1 MTFATPEW
9 LLALLVVPAAV
20 AIFVAARRRRAR
32 RSEELA
38 AQGLVVTSPVRRQRR
53 RRNLPFV
60 LFAAALALLAVAAA
74 RPMATVKTPRFGATV
89 IVAMDV
95 SNSMGAKDVKPS
107 RIGAAKLAARDFVR
121 AQPSSVK
128 IGVVAFG
135 PSALIVRTPTFDRR
149 RVLRAINDVSL
160 GGGTSLATGILTS
173 LDAIAGKTLKVNE
186 RTLNQDNSK
195 EVNIGYFGGATVV
208 LISDGENTSQIS
220 PVTMA
225 QLASTAGVRIQTI
238 GVGTVAGTP
247 VEIGGFSVATALDP
261 QTLKDVAKVTN
272 GTYHQVDDRA
282 AISEVS
288 KTIDLHFTV
297 VNRYIQ
303 ISALFAAAAMLL
315 LVVGALLSVLWF
327 GRVM

>member
-1 MTFATPEW
+1 MTFATPAW
-9 LLALLVVPAAV
+9 LLALFVVPAAV
-20 AIFVAARRRRAR
+20 AIYVAARRRRAR

-38 AQGLVVTSPVRRQRR
+38 AQGLVVTGSGRREGWRR
-53 RRNLPFV
+53 HLPFA
-60 LFAAALALLAVAAA
+60 LFVVALALLAVAAA
-74 RPMATVKTPRFGATV
+74 RPMATVRTPRFQATV

-121 AQPSSVK
+121 DQPSSVK
-128 IGVVAFG
+128 IGVVTFG
-135 PSALIVRTPTFDRR
+135 PNALIVRTPTFNHAS
-149 RVLRAINDVSL
+149 VQRAINDVSL

-186 RTLNQDNSK
+186 KALTQDNSK
-195 EVNIGYFGGATVV
+195 EINIGYFGGATVV
-208 LISDGENTSQIS
+208 LISDGENTSQLS
-220 PVTMA
+220 PVSTA

-247 VEIGGFSVATALDP
+247 VKIGGFSVATALDP
-261 QTLKDVAKVTN
+261 QTLKNVAKVTN
-272 GTYHQVDDRA
+272 GTYHQVADRA

-288 KTIDLHFTV
+288 KTINLHFTIV
-297 VNRYIQ
+297 SRYIQ
-303 ISALFAAAAMLL
+303 ISAIFAAGAMLF

-327 GRVM
+327 GRVL